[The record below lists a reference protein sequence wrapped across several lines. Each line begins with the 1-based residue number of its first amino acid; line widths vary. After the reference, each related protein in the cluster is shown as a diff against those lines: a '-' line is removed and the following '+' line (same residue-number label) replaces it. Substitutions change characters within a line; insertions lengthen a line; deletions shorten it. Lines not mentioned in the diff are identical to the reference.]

1 MKKKT
6 QGFTLIELLVTLA
19 IMAILLTV
27 GVPSFRD
34 FIMNNRITTQANE
47 FVASI
52 QTARSLAIRHQR
64 PAQICVSANPAAAT
78 PACTAST
85 DWTQGWF
92 VWVDLDRD
100 STIDN
105 NEVMRVTQAL
115 AGTTTFDSTTR
126 NAFTYDPRGLVDNG
140 DTLDLCDDRANET
153 GRRITISAVGR
164 VNIAPFN
171 SCP

>member
-1 MKKKT
+1 MKKAD
-6 QGFTLIELLVTLA
+6 GFTLIELMITLA
-19 IMAILLTV
+19 LAAIILTL

-34 FIMNNRITTQANE
+34 FIMNNRITTQAND

-78 PACTAST
+78 PSCTADT

-100 STIDN
+100 NTIDN

-115 AGTTTFDSTTR
+115 EGTTTFDSTAQTS
-126 NAFTYDPRGLVDNG
+126 FTYNPRGLVDNA
-140 DTLDLCDDRANET
+140 DSLDLCDDRTGET
-153 GRRITISAVGR
+153 GRRIDITPAGR
-164 VNIAPFN
+164 VNISN
-171 SCP
+171 LVCS

>member
-1 MKKKT
+1 MKKAD
-6 QGFTLIELLVTLA
+6 GFTLIELMITVA
-19 IMAILLTV
+19 IMAIVLTL

-100 STIDN
+100 SAVDN
-105 NEVMRVTQAL
+105 NEVMRVTQPL
-115 AGTTTFDSTTR
+115 EGTTTFDSAAR
-126 NAFTYDPRGLVDNG
+126 DSFTYDPRGLVDNG
-140 DTLDLCDDRANET
+140 DTLDLCDDRPDET
-153 GRRITISAVGR
+153 GRRITISAAGR

-171 SCP
+171 GCP